1 MSTQPLSRSSLPTGA
16 LIGAPAPAAT
26 GIVHLGLG
34 SFHRAHGAVDTA
46 LALAAGGG
54 DWGILGVANR
64 SRRIVEGL
72 RAQDHL
78 YSVLELTP
86 HGQRT
91 GVVDVHRGTLVAAD
105 DPDGVLAAVAD
116 PAHRIVTLTI
126 WEKGYHRSAV
136 TGRLDVDD
144 PQLAG
149 ELAVGRPRTL
159 LGQLAVGLWHRAL
172 TSQAPV
178 TVLSCDNMQSAGTT
192 TAAMVHE
199 YLIAAGAPDTVLD
212 AVAATVT
219 FPNAMVDRIV
229 PATTD
234 ATRSAVE
241 RLLGVHDEIPVPAEQ
256 FSMWVLEDRFA
267 AGRPAWEAAG
277 VIFTDEVERYEL
289 VKLRLL
295 NGCHSL
301 IAYLGA
307 LDGRATIPEARA
319 QDVVADCVAAA
330 IDDEYLPSIELPT
343 GFDAPAYVAQL
354 FDRWSNTALADATA
368 RVGSDG
374 SNKLLQRV
382 PEPALRLLHQGRT
395 PHQLALTVAAWIA
408 CVVPPAGFDPGP
420 IAAQMD
426 EPRRADLARATAG
439 TTTLAAHVEA
449 IMTGGFFPTALAEQR
464 RFTDRVTELL
474 DTVVRHG
481 VRTAAADALASRDP
495 LTAAGTTATTR
506 QDAAHR

>member
-1 MSTQPLSRSSLPTGA
+1 MRPLSRSTLPARA
-16 LIGAPAPAAT
+16 LIGASAPART

-34 SFHRAHGAVDTA
+34 SFHRAHAAVDTA
-46 LALAAGGG
+46 LAMAVGGG
-54 DWGILGVANR
+54 DWGILGVATR
-64 SRRIVEGL
+64 SRRVVEGL

-86 HGQRT
+86 HGQRA

-105 DPDGVLAAVAD
+105 DPDAVLSAVAD

-126 WEKGYHRSAV
+126 SEKGYHRSAS
-136 TGRLDVDD
+136 TGLLDVDD
-144 PQLAG
+144 PRLAAD
-149 ELAVGRPRTL
+149 LATGRPRTL

-172 TSQAPV
+172 SSQAPV
-178 TVLSCDNMQSAGTT
+178 TVLSCDNMQLAGTT
-192 TAAMVHE
+192 TAPIVHQ
-199 YLIAAGAPDTVLD
+199 YLAAAGAPDTVLD
-212 AVAATVT
+212 TLAATVT

-234 ATRSAVE
+234 ATRTAVE
-241 RLLGVHDEIPVPAEQ
+241 RLLDLHDEVPVPAER

-277 VIFTDEVERYEL
+277 AIFTDEVQRYEL

-307 LDGRATIPEARA
+307 LDGRATIPEASA
-319 QDVVADCVAAA
+319 QDVVAACVQAA

-343 GFDAPAYVAQL
+343 GFDAAAYVVQL

-374 SNKLLQRV
+374 STKLLQRV
-382 PEPALRLLHQGRT
+382 PEPALRLLRQGCT
-395 PHQLALTVAAWIA
+395 PQQLALTVAAWIA
-408 CVVPPAGFDPGP
+408 CVAPPDGFDPGP
-420 IAAQMD
+420 IAAQID
-426 EPRRADLARATAG
+426 EPHRAALARATAG
-439 TTTLAAHVEA
+439 TTTLAGHVEA
-449 IMTGGFFPTALAEQR
+449 IMTGGFFPTALAEER
-464 RFTDRVTELL
+464 RFTDRVTQLL
-474 DTVVRHG
+474 DVIVRHG
-481 VRTAAADALASRDP
+481 IRTAAADALASRDVCTP
-495 LTAAGTTATTR
+495 PGARTTPEHEVAR
-506 QDAAHR
+506 R